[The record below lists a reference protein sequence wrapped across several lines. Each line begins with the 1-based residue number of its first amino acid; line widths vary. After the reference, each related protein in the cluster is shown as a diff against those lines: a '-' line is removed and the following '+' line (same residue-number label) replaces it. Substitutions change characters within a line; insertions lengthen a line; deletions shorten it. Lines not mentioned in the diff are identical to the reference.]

1 MSEQKSWYS
10 VINKKGKDITLYI
23 HEVIGAFGVTS
34 KDFIDTIKDS
44 GAKNIN
50 LRINSPGGSVFHAL
64 GIYNFLKNSDFNV
77 NTYIEGLAAS
87 SASIIAL
94 AGKVHMTDNS
104 LFMIH
109 NPLMGVMIL
118 TDADSEAIRNI
129 AGDLEDKAKIL
140 DKVKEQIVNVYKS
153 KLGDSVTDD
162 KINNWLNA
170 ETWFD
175 AGEAKAAGF
184 IDEVTDEIK
193 IAAEAQISELE
204 RQGYKFIPTNIKN
217 KFENAP
223 ERQDDNS
230 NNNDGG
236 VVDKL
241 IKGLKSLLVSNT
253 NNTDTKNGDDKTF
266 IDKVNSQLE
275 EINNTINDMKGQLT
289 TKDTTIENLNEQ
301 ISGLKT
307 DLAKAKGIETKTDP
321 KQDPDPTTPTGNTI
335 GKQFLGKIT
344 SSSRRQL
351 SKNRTKEL
359 N

>member
-1 MSEQKSWYS
+1 MSDQKSWYS

-162 KINNWLNA
+162 KINNWLNS

-175 AGEAKAAGF
+175 ANEAKAAGF
-184 IDEVTDEIK
+184 IDEITDEIK

-223 ERQDDNS
+223 ERKDKNGGDD
-230 NNNDGG
+230 
-236 VVDKL
+236 VIDKL
-241 IKGLKSLLVSNT
+241 MNGLRSLLK
-253 NNTDTKNGDDKTF
+253 TKSSNGDVQNSSDKTF

-301 ISGLKT
+301 ISGLKI

-321 KQDPDPTTPTGNTI
+321 KNDPDPTGQTKNTI
-335 GKQFLGKIT
+335 GKQFIAKIT

-351 SKNRTKEL
+351 SKNKKET